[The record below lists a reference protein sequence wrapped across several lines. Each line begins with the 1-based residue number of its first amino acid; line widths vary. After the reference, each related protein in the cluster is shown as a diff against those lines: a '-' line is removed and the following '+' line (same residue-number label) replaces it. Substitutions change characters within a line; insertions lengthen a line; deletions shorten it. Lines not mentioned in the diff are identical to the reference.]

1 MTEPWPHLRRPNVSN
16 GMLWFERFTQM
27 KKFFIAVLTSLSFLG
42 STAVVVNAENQISKF
57 ERCTV
62 SKSGRVTCKS
72 EGSQRRV
79 WNNGKSRGYY
89 WTNP

>member
-1 MTEPWPHLRRPNVSN
+1 MHFPNVTN
-16 GMLWFERFTQM
+16 GTLWIEKLMHM
-27 KKFFIAVLTSLSFLG
+27 KKFFIAVLISLSFLG
-42 STAVVVNAENQISKF
+42 FAAEAVNAENQISKY

-62 SKSGRVTCKS
+62 SKSGRVTCKN
-72 EGSQRRV
+72 EGSQSRV

>member
-1 MTEPWPHLRRPNVSN
+1 
-16 GMLWFERFTQM
+16 M
-27 KKFFIAVLTSLSFLG
+27 KKFFIAVVISLGLLG
-42 STAVVVNAENQISKF
+42 FVAEIVNAENQLSKF

-62 SKSGRVTCKS
+62 SKSGRVTCKN